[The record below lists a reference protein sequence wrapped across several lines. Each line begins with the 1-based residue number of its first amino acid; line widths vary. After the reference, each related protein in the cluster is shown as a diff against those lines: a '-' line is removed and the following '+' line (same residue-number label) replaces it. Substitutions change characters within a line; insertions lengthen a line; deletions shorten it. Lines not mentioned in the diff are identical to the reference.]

1 MPPRVAQ
8 YHTTLPT
15 RAPNRRFRWGAAA
28 SLTLHTALLAFVIH
42 QATRGAGA
50 STPARALEEM
60 ARPVNLVFA
69 PPRPT
74 PTPRPAPPEL
84 PPAVPLTEGP
94 DQTPGTSARLD
105 PTPEDESNAAPDTPR
120 IEATRPDPGESDRS
134 EDGAPTPPAAIAAPA
149 AASANSAQPAL
160 ETEARRI
167 FGRPSSKLGPVSGQR
182 DNRPWE
188 TPVELSSRG
197 CTLPP
202 PNPSD
207 STLAPG
213 MGSIAGRIFNER
225 TGEPLAGARLQI
237 LGTPY
242 GTFSDGQGAYR
253 LVFDRDLVSECRTQA
268 VRVTAPGYR
277 GRDVLLYLGAAPN
290 GDVPMAWY

>member
-8 YHTTLPT
+8 YHTILPS
-15 RAPNRRFRWGAAA
+15 RAPRRRFRWEAAG
-28 SLTLHTALLAFVIH
+28 SVVLHTAILTLIIY
-42 QATRGAGA
+42 QTTRGPGPAD
-50 STPARALEEM
+50 PARALPE
-60 ARPVNLVFA
+60 AVRPVQLVFA

-74 PTPRPAPPEL
+74 PTPRAAPPDL
-84 PPAVPLTEGP
+84 PPPVPLAEGP
-94 DQTPGTSARLD
+94 DATPGSTARLN
-105 PTPEDESNAAPDTPR
+105 PTPEEEPNAAPDTPR

-134 EDGAPTPPAAIAAPA
+134 DEGTTSPPPTIAAPA
-149 AASANSAQPAL
+149 PASPSSQPAL

-188 TPVELSSRG
+188 TPLELSSRG

-202 PNPSD
+202 PDPSD
-207 STLAPG
+207 STLPPG

-253 LVFDRDLVSECRTQA
+253 LVFDRSLVSQCRTQA

-277 GRDVLLYLGAAPN
+277 GRDVLLYLGATPN
-290 GDVPMAWY
+290 GDVPMARN